1 MATSLAQITVKY
13 EAVAAGTAPFE
24 NVLDFGTDD
33 VMDAT
38 SLQDLL
44 DGFQDSWD
52 DQIAPI
58 LSSGTSGGSAK
69 ISAVVGGVVYEAT
82 AALGTGGDSVGA
94 NAVGG
99 FAYRILKKAP
109 RPPRGKPGSFY
120 LGGIK
125 ANWSS
130 GGVVDSSEL
139 AAINTRLSDFY
150 DALVAI
156 DSWDMVVKRMV
167 DGSSSTSYVT
177 GLSCSPTVSFLQ
189 RRYR

>member
-24 NVLDFGTDD
+24 NVLDFGTDAT
-33 VMDAT
+33 MDAT
-38 SLQDLL
+38 TLQDLL
-44 DGFQDSWD
+44 DGFQVAWD

-58 LSSGTSGGSAK
+58 LSSGSSGGSAK
-69 ISAVVGGVVYEAT
+69 ISAVVGGVVFEAT
-82 AALGTGGDSVGA
+82 AALGTGGDGVGS

-99 FAYRILKKAP
+99 FAYRILKHAP
-109 RPPRGKPGSFY
+109 RPPKGKPGAFY
-120 LGGIK
+120 LGGIRS
-125 ANWSS
+125 NWSS
-130 GGVVDSSEL
+130 AGVVDTSEVS
-139 AAINTRLSDFY
+139 AINGRLSDFY

-156 DSWDMVVKRMV
+156 DSWDLVVKRMV

-177 GLSCSPTVSFLQ
+177 GLSVAPTISFLQ